1 MHAPAL
7 QSSEIEIAAVCDVNL
22 AAAERQAERFG
33 CPYFADHREMLA
45 AIRPDAGA
53 VLAPHPFHAAIPL
66 HCLNA
71 GAHVLAAKPIAVQGP
86 GAARMLATAAQARR
100 LLRTD

>member
-1 MHAPAL
+1 MDVPRFAVVGVGANVFNMHAPAL

-45 AIRPDAGA
+45 AARPDAVA
-53 VLAPHPFHAAIPL
+53 ALAPPPFHAAIPID
-66 HCLNA
+66 CPNA
-71 GAHVLAAKPIAVQGP
+71 APPALVEKP
-86 GAARMLATAAQARR
+86 TA
-100 LLRTD
+100 